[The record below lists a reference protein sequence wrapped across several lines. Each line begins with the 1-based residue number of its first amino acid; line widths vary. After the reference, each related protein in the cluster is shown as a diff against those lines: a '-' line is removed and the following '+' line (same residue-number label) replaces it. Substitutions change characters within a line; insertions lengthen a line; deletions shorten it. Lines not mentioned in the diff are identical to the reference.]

1 MQILLTNDDGYYA
14 RGLQTLYKNLLKE
27 NIWDL
32 SIVAPE
38 GQRSAIGHAITL
50 FNPIMVREHSL
61 ENNKQG
67 FSIYGTPS
75 DCVKL
80 AIQGNII
87 PRPDLIISGINSGAN
102 IGTDVFYSGTV
113 SAALEGVFLG
123 IPSIAVSLAGYKKGS
138 NFEPAAEFI
147 IGLLPEIIK
156 EPYQGLI
163 NINIP
168 AEPEGNWPGVRI
180 TKLGKTVYEDV
191 FESRV
196 DPRGRKYFWQ
206 SGTIIE
212 DREKDTD
219 LKAIQEGYI
228 SITPLHCDL
237 TDYKKI
243 KSLKKLERLNL

>member
-14 RGLQTLYKNLLKE
+14 RGLQTLYKILLKE
-27 NIWDL
+27 KNWDL

-38 GQRSAIGHAITL
+38 GQRSAVGHAITL
-50 FNPIMVREHSL
+50 FNPIMVREHTL
-61 ENNKQG
+61 EGNKRG
-67 FSIYGTPS
+67 FSIRGTPS

-80 AIQGNII
+80 AIQGKIV
-87 PRPDLIISGINSGAN
+87 PSPDLIVSGINSGAN

-147 IGLLPEIIK
+147 INLLPKLLER
-156 EPYQGLI
+156 PYKGLI

-168 AEPEGNWPGVRI
+168 AKPENNWSGVRV

-191 FESRV
+191 FESRL
-196 DPRGRKYFWQ
+196 DPRGRRYFWQ
-206 SGTIIE
+206 SGTITE
-212 DREKDTD
+212 DQEKDTD
-219 LKAIQEGYI
+219 LNAIQEGYV

-237 TDYKKI
+237 TDYEKI
-243 KSLKKLERLNL
+243 KDIEDLGKYI

>member
-1 MQILLTNDDGYYA
+1 MNILLTNDDGYYA
-14 RGLQTLYKNLLKE
+14 RGIQTLYRILLAKKT
-27 NIWDL
+27 WDL

-38 GQRSAIGHAITL
+38 GQRSATGHAITL
-50 FNPIMVREHSL
+50 FNPILVREHSL
-61 ENNKQG
+61 ENKKRG

-80 AIQGNII
+80 AVQGEII

-123 IPSIAVSLAGYKKGS
+123 IPAIAVSLAGYKKGS

-147 IGLLPEIIK
+147 ATLLPKIINK
-156 EPYQGLI
+156 PYHGLI

-168 AEPEGNWPGVRI
+168 VKPEKNWPGVRI
-180 TKLGKTVYEDV
+180 TKLGKTVYKNV

-196 DPRGRKYFWQ
+196 DPRGRTYFWQ
-206 SGTIIE
+206 AGTIIE
-212 DREKDTD
+212 DQEENSDIS
-219 LKAIQEGYI
+219 AIQEGYI
-228 SITPLHCDL
+228 SITPIHCDL
-237 TDYKKI
+237 TDYDKI
-243 KSLKKLERLNL
+243 KDFKEFEK

>member
-14 RGLQTLYKNLLKE
+14 RGLQTLYQTLLKE
-27 NIWDL
+27 KTWDL

-38 GQRSAIGHAITL
+38 GQRSAVGHAITL

-61 ENNKQG
+61 ENNKRG
-67 FSIYGTPS
+67 FSIHGTPS

-80 AIQGNII
+80 AVQGKIVPN
-87 PRPDLIISGINSGAN
+87 PDLIISGINSGAN
-102 IGTDVFYSGTV
+102 MGTDVFYSGTV

-123 IPSIAVSLAGYKKGS
+123 IPSIAVSLAGYRKGS

-147 IGLLPEIIK
+147 INLLPKLIDK
-156 EPYQGLI
+156 PYKGLI

-168 AEPEGNWPGVRI
+168 LKSDKNWPGVRI
-180 TKLGKTVYEDV
+180 TKLGKTIYKDV
-191 FESRV
+191 FESRI

-212 DREKDTD
+212 DQEKDTD
-219 LKAIQEGYI
+219 LSAIQEGYI

-237 TDYKKI
+237 TDYEKVKSI
-243 KSLKKLERLNL
+243 KNLECLI